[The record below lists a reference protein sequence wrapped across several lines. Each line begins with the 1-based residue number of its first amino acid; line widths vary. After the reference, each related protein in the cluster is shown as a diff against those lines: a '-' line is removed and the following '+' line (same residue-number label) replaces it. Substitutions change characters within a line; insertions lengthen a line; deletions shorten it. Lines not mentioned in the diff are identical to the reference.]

1 MNKSASN
8 KDKTMAERSDHTLV
22 DQCLQGDNKAFNVL
36 VNRYELK
43 MYRTVLGIVND
54 SELAKDVTQAGFLK
68 SWENLDTFN
77 PEYKFYS
84 WLYRIMINEA
94 LNMKRAEKK
103 HTSLSIYRPERSEED
118 TPYHELA
125 KKEENVLLLK
135 AIESLPL
142 DSTIVLYLRHF
153 EELSYNEI
161 ADILEIEA
169 KTVKSRLYSAR
180 ILLREKLFGRE

>member
-1 MNKSASN
+1 
-8 KDKTMAERSDHTLV
+8 MAERSDHYLV
-22 DQCLQGDNKAFNVL
+22 DQCLNGDNKAFNTL
-36 VNRYELK
+36 VKRYEMK
-43 MYRTVLGIVND
+43 MYRTVSGIVND

-68 SWENLDTFN
+68 SWEKLNTFN

-94 LNMKRAEKK
+94 LNMKRSQKNHAV
-103 HTSLSIYRPERSEED
+103 LSIYRSEED
-118 TPYHELA
+118 TPYQELA
-125 KKEENVLLLK
+125 KKEENNLLLK

-142 DSTIVLYLRHF
+142 NSTVVLYLRHF

-180 ILLREKLFGRE
+180 ILLREKLFDR

>member
-1 MNKSASN
+1 MNKTASD
-8 KDKTMAERSDHTLV
+8 KDKTMAEGSDHNLV

-68 SWENLDTFN
+68 SWENLSTFN
-77 PEYKFYS
+77 PKYKFYS

-103 HTSLSIYRPERSEED
+103 HTPLSIYRSEED
-118 TPYHELA
+118 TPYQELA
-125 KKEENVLLLK
+125 KKEENSLLLK

-153 EELSYNEI
+153 EELSYKEI
-161 ADILEIEA
+161 ADILEIET

-180 ILLREKLFGRE
+180 ILLREKLFDR